1 MPMLDT
7 QREDT
12 AATIASLHHA
22 NISVKM
28 INRRSPKW
36 LVLFLA
42 VSDLLTGVDISPGM
56 TGSSFLLQRLLGL
69 AVT

>member
-1 MPMLDT
+1 MPMLDPPG
-7 QREDT
+7 EDT
-12 AATIASLHHA
+12 AATVASFHHA

-28 INRRSPKW
+28 INRRSHKW